1 MNFIKVIA
9 VSNPSED
16 RDDIS
21 SATFYL
27 NTDMIKLIS
36 SDGSIYLKTIAPDSE
51 LDTLFNGDIVFT
63 KIKVHPDSLSD
74 FLNNLQ

>member
-1 MNFIKVIA
+1 MKFIKVTS
-9 VSNPSED
+9 VSNYIED
-16 RDDIS
+16 SDDTS
-21 SATFYL
+21 TATFYL

-63 KIKVHPDSLSD
+63 KIKVHPDSLD
-74 FLNNLQ
+74 EFLNNLQ